1 MPRMKLTKS
10 AIDTLPVPDVDLV
23 YWDVGLPGFGAK
35 VTPKGRKVF
44 IVLYR
49 AAGGRLRKYT
59 IGPYGRVTLHQAKL
73 AAQKIFTAKMEGR
86 DPAAEKR
93 EARRKVVEDRVD
105 DLLEAFIAQ
114 HVAQNRSAGEVSR
127 MLRRE
132 INPCWGTRSIHE
144 ITKRDVVDLV
154 SAIHQRGTPIAAN
167 KALKTIKTFL
177 RWCVGRAVLDLSPAD
192 GVPLPAKEVTRDR
205 VLTDDELVRVIVA
218 ARTIGHP
225 YGAIVEFLALT
236 GQRRQEV
243 ARCTW
248 DEIDLRARTWTLP
261 RERTKN
267 AKHHIVHL
275 SDQAI
280 AFLGKTRKLEHFPI
294 RLRRIQRRRDN
305 SDSHRVRSV

>member
-1 MPRMKLTKS
+1 MKLTKS

-225 YGAIVEFLALT
+225 L
-236 GQRRQEV
+236 GQSSSS
-243 ARCTW
+243 W
-248 DEIDLRARTWTLP
+248 L
-261 RERTKN
+261 
-267 AKHHIVHL
+267 
-275 SDQAI
+275 
-280 AFLGKTRKLEHFPI
+280 
-294 RLRRIQRRRDN
+294 
-305 SDSHRVRSV
+305 